1 MNKTMPTNSNHGQV
15 PKRTVLT
22 LSIDQ
27 IDLTDTQFQVRTSIH
42 QDKVKEYE
50 QILRD
55 SSSQDLSAFHTRPLV
70 WKRPDGRYVFLDG
83 WHRCHAA
90 KAVGIT
96 RFEVEVLDAD
106 QTEATIQA
114 MKANLSHGLPLK
126 PKERVEACF
135 RTFQVLTKNGI

>member
-1 MNKTMPTNSNHGQV
+1 MATNSNPGQA

-22 LSIDQ
+22 INIDQ
-27 IDLTDTQFQVRTSIH
+27 LSLTDTQFQVRTSLN

-55 SSSQDLSAFHTRPLV
+55 SGSNDLSAFHTRPLV
-70 WKRPDGRYVFLDG
+70 WKRPDGRYVVLDG

-90 KAVGIT
+90 KATGIN
-96 RFEVEVLDAD
+96 RFEVEILDAN

-126 PKERVEACF
+126 PQER
-135 RTFQVLTKNGI
+135 